1 VSTLLYERFDGY
13 AVFTMNRPNQLNAQN
28 LAFWHELGEAVDE
41 FNGDPGMRAGILT
54 GAGRAF
60 SAGRDLKEVAARAAG
75 GLPSVDIPEAAR
87 EMLSRSPKPFIAAV
101 NGLAVGGGMERA
113 LDCDIR
119 LASPE
124 AYFSLPEPRHGLVA
138 PLAVHH
144 LVSAIPSGTAL
155 ALLLTGERLSAAR
168 AYEIGLVQE
177 VVDRERLIDR
187 CVELA
192 RQIVAASPVAIEV
205 TKRAALRA
213 RSGSLDDARRIVTAA
228 SERLAEERDRRVAA
242 FAAAQ
247 NGQGA
252 GDEQDGVNDERDGAG
267 ERRDGAGER
276 RDWAG
281 ERPPADR

>member
-1 VSTLLYERFDGY
+1 MDTLVYERFDGY
-13 AVFTMNRPNQLNAQN
+13 AVFTMNRPDQLNAQN

-41 FNGDPGMRAGILT
+41 FNRDPDMRAGILT

-75 GLPSVDIPEAAR
+75 GLPPADIPEAAR

-119 LASPE
+119 LAAPE

-144 LVSAIPSGTAL
+144 LVSAIPSGEAL
-155 ALLLTGERLSAAR
+155 ALLLVGGRLSAAR
-168 AYEIGLVQE
+168 AYDIGLVQE
-177 VVDRERLIDR
+177 VVDRDRLVER
-187 CVELA
+187 CTQLA
-192 RQIVAASPVAIEV
+192 GQIKAASPAAIEV
-205 TKRAALRA
+205 TKLAALRA

-228 SERLAEERDRRVAA
+228 SERLAEERDRRVAV
-242 FAAAQ
+242 FTAAQ
-247 NGQGA
+247 NGHGV
-252 GDEQDGVNDERDGAG
+252 GGQDGGA
-267 ERRDGAGER
+267 ERRLAGQ
-276 RDWAG
+276 
-281 ERPPADR
+281 